1 MKERKI
7 RVDFQK
13 IINRGYVDFDTL
25 LAYQWLINLGRN
37 CSEQHGWTRC
47 GLHQSFHQYSANNHN
62 HHYPLSSNWA
72 EIVRNGFVGLLC
84 KTIHPQVVH
93 DFLEKERIKIGK
105 VRVIKVI
112 EDDSLNNSY
121 LSKITGGRYLGTDIL
136 RHLTKA
142 YKGLELKKEFFHP
155 DIKGR
160 LRPRIIDNVKFGTQ
174 DNRWIVWFT
183 FSFECMDYAPGW
195 RYEIGQNENE
205 ELESFFN
212 RAVEQIDN
220 LLVPATS
227 CDNCPLWIKGEHHG
241 DYLRHGYRGYC
252 KMYNTCDKP
261 NVVKYKWWAEDGRI
275 KDNAIHESI
284 VFPYNKVKD

>member
-1 MKERKI
+1 MKQRRLYI
-7 RVDFQK
+7 DFQK
-13 IINRGYVDFDTL
+13 IINALYFDFDTL

-37 CSEQHGWTRC
+37 CSEQHGWNRS

-62 HHYPLSSNWA
+62 HFYPLSQNWKS
-72 EIVRNGFVGLLC
+72 IIKSGFFSLLC
-84 KTIHPQVVH
+84 KTNHPKVVS
-93 DFLEKERIKIGK
+93 DFLEKERIQLGK
-105 VRVIKVI
+105 KRIIKVT
-112 EDDSLNNSY
+112 ENTDVNRYYSKLNGYRGSCV
-121 LSKITGGRYLGTDIL
+121 IT
-136 RHLTKA
+136 HLTEA
-142 YKGLELKKEFFHP
+142 YKGLELKKEYFHP
-155 DIKGR
+155 DYKGR

-174 DNRWIVWFT
+174 NNRWIVWFT
-183 FSFECMDYAPGW
+183 FSFECMDYEPGW

-227 CDNCPLWIKGEHHG
+227 CDNCPLWVKSEHHG
-241 DYLRHGYRGYC
+241 DYLRHGYKGHC
-252 KMYNTCDKP
+252 KMYNTCEKP

-284 VFPYNKVKD
+284 VAPYFKIK